1 MNVASFFPSL
11 TSHKSNFLDA
21 IKLIKKDVG
30 QVLRFRFFRNLILLS
45 ITLRFTFIF
54 FFLPR
59 TASDF
64 GPDEG
69 TYARLAEFVSQ
80 GLAVQE
86 FPEYGPYLYNQSK
99 SLIGPSSL
107 LIRFGIEAIDSV
119 RIISALYGTLVPII
133 ALLCFFT
140 MNGNGISFFVSKS
153 RSGKV
158 AARLLLVTLVLL
170 PSNFLWASLGLRES
184 ASQFW
189 LLTQS
194 YFFIKLL
201 QSKKE
206 GVWVFAGLTV
216 ISTMFSFTSRPQSA
230 LLMSSLMV
238 LFGLSSLVKDRAISV
253 LLISVV
259 SVIFG
264 SLFSS
269 TPSVKVSQNWS
280 VYQVNKTDLS
290 LSQKSSKQVHSEI
303 RFQCSADNQKI
314 LQGNKL
320 YLCKLEKKFVK
331 DSPLPHL
338 NLLPGTLNVATL
350 EEKRNV
356 NRVGASSALAPS
368 ECSANNNQIVPKL
381 ICTFSEIPY
390 RLSAFLVRPFLL
402 IDSGSSFLLFA
413 GLENVIWLLLIS
425 IALWISSQSIIR
437 RTFSYLTTFIA
448 AYLILFSVTA
458 SLYEGNMGTAFRHKS
473 TILGFLFLLVS
484 LQASKKRVL

>member
-1 MNVASFFPSL
+1 VNVGSFFPSL
-11 TSHKSNFLDA
+11 TSHKSSFLAA

-45 ITLRFTFIF
+45 ITLRFIFIF

-69 TYARLAEFVSQ
+69 TYARLADFVSQ

-133 ALLCFFT
+133 ALLCYFT
-140 MNGNGISFFVSKS
+140 MNGNGIPFFVSKS

-158 AARLLLVTLVLL
+158 AARLLLVTLVFL

-189 LLTQS
+189 LLTQF
-194 YFFIKLL
+194 YFFIKLF
-201 QSKKE
+201 QSRKE
-206 GVWVFAGLTV
+206 GAWVFAGLTV
-216 ISTMFSFTSRPQSA
+216 ISTMFSFTARPQSA

-238 LFGLSSLVKDRAISV
+238 LFGLFSLVRDRAISI

-264 SLFSS
+264 NLFST
-269 TPSVKVSQNWS
+269 TPSVKVSQKWN
-280 VYQVNKTDLS
+280 VYLVNETNPS
-290 LSQKSSKQVHSEI
+290 LSEKSSKQVHPEI
-303 RFQCSADNQKI
+303 RSQCSADNQKI
-314 LQGNKL
+314 LQRNKL
-320 YLCKLEKKFVK
+320 YLCKLEKVIVK
-331 DSPLPHL
+331 DSFLPPLK
-338 NLLPGTLNVATL
+338 LLPGALNVATL

-368 ECSANNNQIVPKL
+368 ECSANYDQIVPNL
-381 ICTFSEIPY
+381 ICTLSEIPY
-390 RLSAFLVRPFLL
+390 RLSAFLVRPFII

-413 GLENVIWLLLIS
+413 GLENVIWLILIS
-425 IALWISSQSIIR
+425 ISLWISSQLVIR

-458 SLYEGNMGTAFRHKS
+458 SLYEGNLGTAFRHKS
-473 TILGFLFLLVS
+473 TTLGFLFLLVS
-484 LQASKKRVL
+484 LRASIKVL